1 MTVFGND
8 IRKISRD
15 FVNRTGIKMVRLN
28 ELLKYTDFV
37 TLHCDLN
44 KSSYH
49 LIGKDELKIMKAE
62 SVLINTSRGEV
73 IDQPALEEALKKNE
87 ISGAALDVFEVE
99 PLPKSNILRKM
110 KNVYLSP
117 HNSNASPQVFD
128 KVDKLSIENLFNGL
142 DV

>member
-1 MTVFGND
+1 M
-8 IRKISRD
+8 
-15 FVNRTGIKMVRLN
+15 
-28 ELLKYTDFV
+28 
-37 TLHCDLN
+37 
-44 KSSYH
+44 
-49 LIGKDELKIMKAE
+49 
-62 SVLINTSRGEV
+62 
-73 IDQPALEEALKKNE
+73 KKNE